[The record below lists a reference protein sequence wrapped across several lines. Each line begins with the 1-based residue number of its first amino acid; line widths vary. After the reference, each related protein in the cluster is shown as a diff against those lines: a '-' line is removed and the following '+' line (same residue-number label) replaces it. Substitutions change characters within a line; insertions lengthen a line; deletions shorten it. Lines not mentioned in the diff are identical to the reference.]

1 MLLFQFAG
9 ICQYRSRLIFI
20 NGPQAPDR
28 PARNVLG
35 GGKMSNVHNKAA
47 TVPQGLH
54 IPPSV
59 VCHATHLRKATRRIT
74 LLYDALL
81 APSGLRSTQRSILM
95 QIARSQV
102 TSLSELAAILVI
114 DRSALA
120 QNLKPLEREG
130 WLSVTVDPAD
140 KRSRRVSLTQAGMNK
155 LLETQ
160 PLWEQAQASFEKGYG
175 HEQALALRK
184 ALIDVAAGEYEGVDK
199 A

>member
-1 MLLFQFAG
+1 
-9 ICQYRSRLIFI
+9 
-20 NGPQAPDR
+20 
-28 PARNVLG
+28 
-35 GGKMSNVHNKAA
+35 MSNVHNKAA
-47 TVPQGLH
+47 TVPEGLH
-54 IPPSV
+54 IPQNV

-102 TSLSELAAILVI
+102 TSLSELAAILLI

-175 HEQALALRK
+175 LEQALALRK
-184 ALIDVAAGEYEGVDK
+184 ALIDVAAGEYERVDE

>member
-1 MLLFQFAG
+1 
-9 ICQYRSRLIFI
+9 
-20 NGPQAPDR
+20 
-28 PARNVLG
+28 
-35 GGKMSNVHNKAA
+35 MSNVHNKAA
-47 TVPQGLH
+47 TVPEGLH

-160 PLWEQAQASFEKGYG
+160 PLWEQAQASFENGYG

-184 ALIDVAAGEYEGVDK
+184 ALIDVAAGEYEGVDE

>member
-1 MLLFQFAG
+1 MSDNPNKGVAAPEGLR
-9 ICQYRSRLIFI
+9 IS
-20 NGPQAPDR
+20 PQ
-28 PARNVLG
+28 
-35 GGKMSNVHNKAA
+35 
-47 TVPQGLH
+47 
-54 IPPSV
+54 V

-102 TSLSELAAILVI
+102 ARMSELAAMLMI

-130 WLSVTVDPAD
+130 WISVLVDPSD
-140 KRSRRVSLTQAGMNK
+140 KRSRLASLTQAGMDK

-160 PLWEQAQASFEKGYG
+160 PLWERAQASFEKGYG
-175 HEQALALRK
+175 AEQALVLRK
-184 ALIDVAAGEYEGVDK
+184 ALIEVAAGEYEG
-199 A
+199 AESGGNE

>member
-1 MLLFQFAG
+1 MSDNPNKGVAVPEGLR
-9 ICQYRSRLIFI
+9 IS
-20 NGPQAPDR
+20 PQ
-28 PARNVLG
+28 
-35 GGKMSNVHNKAA
+35 
-47 TVPQGLH
+47 
-54 IPPSV
+54 V

-102 TSLSELAAILVI
+102 ARMSELAAMLMI

-130 WLSVTVDPAD
+130 WISVLVDPSD
-140 KRSRRVSLTQAGMNK
+140 KRSRLASLTQAGMDK

-160 PLWEQAQASFEKGYG
+160 PLWERAQASFEKGYG
-175 HEQALALRK
+175 AEQALVLRK
-184 ALIDVAAGEYEGVDK
+184 ALIEVAAGEYEG
-199 A
+199 AESGGNE